1 MIEIELHLYAGLRKY
16 RPGISLD
23 EGERLCLPEGSTA
36 RDLIAA
42 LKIPPG
48 EVQTVFV
55 NRRVMHP
62 DVRLKPGDRVDLFP
76 AIAGG

>member
-1 MIEIELHLYAGLRKY
+1 MIEIELHLYASLRKY
-16 RPGISLD
+16 RPGVSL
-23 EGERLCLPEGSTA
+23 EQGERLLLPEGSTA
-36 RDLIAA
+36 CDLIAS
-42 LKIPPG
+42 LQIPPE

-62 DVRLKPGDRVDLFP
+62 EVRLQAGDRVDLFP